1 MSSNNDDHAYKKPL
15 MDADFDALGGEPDI
29 PNPDNMSRKDMIN
42 ELIFIEQD
50 IIAQRIDEIKT
61 LCELIEPS
69 LRAKYETYS
78 NLELKELLF
87 PMIH

>member
-15 MDADFDALGGEPDI
+15 TDSDFDALGGEPEV
-29 PNPDNMSRKDMIN
+29 PSPDNMSREDMIN
-42 ELIFIEQD
+42 ELIFLEQD
-50 IIAQRIDEIKT
+50 IIAQKIDEIKT
-61 LCELIEPS
+61 LCALIEPA
-69 LRAKYETYS
+69 LRTKYETYS

>member
-1 MSSNNDDHAYKKPL
+1 
-15 MDADFDALGGEPDI
+15 
-29 PNPDNMSRKDMIN
+29 MIN
-42 ELIFIEQD
+42 ELIFLEQD
-50 IIAQRIDEIKT
+50 IIAQKIDEIKT